1 MIINRHANFERAS
14 EQVLAMGL
22 RQMRQANEDLRLEN
36 IRLRHDIELC
46 MKRMESLAE
55 EVEALKSA
63 TGNQSVSGS

>member
-1 MIINRHANFERAS
+1 
-14 EQVLAMGL
+14 MGL

>member
-1 MIINRHANFERAS
+1 MMENSVIINRHAHFERAS

-46 MKRMESLAE
+46 MKRMEGLAE
-55 EVEALKSA
+55 EVEQLKSA
-63 TGNQSVSGS
+63 N